1 MARLQKKSRRQSPQ
15 VQPTSGIPCAMV
27 FTLIRDLP
35 GARLVGHRRRRDHQH
50 PSAWHQLRD
59 ARTTRLHVRAMP
71 FVRAPSGHAATRRGH
86 RIPRSTSVTIAKR
99 PSCRARDQISI
110 AAFSEKANPKCDRRQ
125 RRHPARLPPHPLAAD
140 EPAPKRIGIGGEI
153 VKIAPCSMTIVG
165 TLADW
170 SQWTGVTFDSSG
182 EIEVPGALVP
192 VLASV
197 EHDRAAYVE
206 PNVWI
211 RHPL

>member
-1 MARLQKKSRRQSPQ
+1 
-15 VQPTSGIPCAMV
+15 
-27 FTLIRDLP
+27 
-35 GARLVGHRRRRDHQH
+35 
-50 PSAWHQLRD
+50 
-59 ARTTRLHVRAMP
+59 
-71 FVRAPSGHAATRRGH
+71 
-86 RIPRSTSVTIAKR
+86 
-99 PSCRARDQISI
+99 
-110 AAFSEKANPKCDRRQ
+110 
-125 RRHPARLPPHPLAAD
+125 
-140 EPAPKRIGIGGEI
+140 
-153 VKIAPCSMTIVG
+153 MTIVG